1 MNPTAKELKTAI
13 AWHSGFGYTYTPIFI
28 QLDGLIYNLDLDQY
42 SLKWTWAH
50 LRLCLQDMRFHPLLH
65 CPLLNYISTFS
76 SSVPQESSRAQHK
89 PDLFVQMG
97 SFPYLKSLWI
107 L

>member
-50 LRLCLQDMRFHPLLH
+50 LRLCLQDMRNSSGKCLTIAMILQPLLQRH
-65 CPLLNYISTFS
+65 FCKF
-76 SSVPQESSRAQHK
+76 
-89 PDLFVQMG
+89 
-97 SFPYLKSLWI
+97 
-107 L
+107 

>member
-50 LRLCLQDMRFHPLLH
+50 LRLCLQDM
-65 CPLLNYISTFS
+65 S
-76 SSVPQESSRAQHK
+76 AQHK